1 MHCTPGGGD
10 GCGEVSDTRGIRDRR
25 RPDLMGWRALA
36 LWILVELIALL
47 ALVLLGVDLV
57 RGA

>member
-1 MHCTPGGGD
+1 
-10 GCGEVSDTRGIRDRR
+10 
-25 RPDLMGWRALA
+25 MGWRALA